1 MRAMSLFLSER
12 GLFMLAVVYG
22 YRKEWRCPAA
32 MAFFVRITIQQQT
45 SPRRLSS
52 VAQLLGLVGTVSV
65 VPVHRCT
72 ACRTL
77 SPAVQKRTFFVCW
90 FCWRLGRRRRFCATY
105 CVLGQPLAGAPAISG
120 LPLLSCPGTS
130 TRW

>member
-12 GLFMLAVVYG
+12 RLFMLAVVYG
-22 YRKEWRCPAA
+22 YRKEWRCPAT
-32 MAFFVRITIQQQT
+32 MAFFVRSITIQQQT

-52 VAQLLGLVGTVSV
+52 VPQLLGFVGTVSV
-65 VPVHRCT
+65 VPVRRCT

-77 SPAVQKRTFFVCW
+77 SSAVRKRTLFVCW
-90 FCWRLGRRRRFCATY
+90 FCWRLRAETTFLRHLLCSW
-105 CVLGQPLAGAPAISG
+105 PAGAPAVSG
-120 LPLLSCPGTS
+120 LPMLSCPGTS